1 MRVKINVV
9 LGLFC
14 DTSMLVNTKSP
25 NWSGHDPITAAE
37 LRSAVDLMHFDC
49 YTNGI
54 NKGRMTILKYWESVF
69 FIEVVIVSHCDA
81 VPTFLYGLKLD

>member
-1 MRVKINVV
+1 MLLPCLSTQKAQI
-9 LGLFC
+9 GL
-14 DTSMLVNTKSP
+14 DVIPSL
-25 NWSGHDPITAAE
+25 WQR

-54 NKGRMTILKYWESVF
+54 NKGRMTILKHWKFVF

-81 VPTFLYGLKLD
+81 VPTFLSGLKLNPWD

>member
-1 MRVKINVV
+1 
-9 LGLFC
+9 
-14 DTSMLVNTKSP
+14 MLLPCLSTQKAQIGRDVSP
-25 NWSGHDPITAAE
+25 SLRQR

-54 NKGRMTILKYWESVF
+54 NKGRMVILKHGEFVF

-81 VPTFLYGLKLD
+81 PPTFLSGLKLNQWD